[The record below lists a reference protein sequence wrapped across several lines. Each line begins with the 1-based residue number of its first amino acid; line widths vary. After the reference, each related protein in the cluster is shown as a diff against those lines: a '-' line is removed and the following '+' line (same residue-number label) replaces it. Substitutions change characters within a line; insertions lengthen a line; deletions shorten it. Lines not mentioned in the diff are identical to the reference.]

1 MADYFA
7 PSENLPIFDVSVFRS
22 TNDNVI
28 TQDDGDRLYLSRQGT
43 ASSLATSTNFIG
55 TLSCGGNLTL
65 NAPLAS
71 DRQLEASFLKLKD
84 TASVS
89 TNKPLISYTDP
100 LLQITTNDTLST
112 VKSIELKSYNG
123 TATNVST
130 SLVASYGTV
139 AMEGTLTLKQRL
151 TPANTSFI
159 EMNAGDLT
167 IQNQVPTGSVIISAA
182 HPGGTGNIYLRASG
196 GIVIADSVIVPS
208 DDIPEV
214 LGIRPSIGYSYSGS
228 NAAVAITTSTPISI
242 TTATSIPIG
251 TWMFEASVTVV
262 KSTSTF
268 NTVATL
274 SSSRL
279 SYNNATGIAFVGTN
293 NSFEN
298 MYANNEITGITPCGV
313 VGQTRIVTITT
324 AQQIPLTFQAAGWT
338 LLGSPTFTLRWSIIR
353 IA

>member
-1 MADYFA
+1 MSDYYP

-43 ASSLATSTNFIG
+43 ASSLATSTNFVG
-55 TLSCGGNLTL
+55 TISCGGNLTL

-71 DRQLEASFLKLKD
+71 DRQIEASFFKLKD

-112 VKSIELKSYNG
+112 VKSIELKSFNG

-139 AMEGTLTLKQRL
+139 DMEGTLTLKQKL
-151 TPANTSFI
+151 TPANTSYV
-159 EMNAGDLT
+159 EMQGGNLM
-167 IQNQVPTGSVIISAA
+167 IQNQVSAGSITISTINI
-182 HPGGTGNIYLRASG
+182 GGSGNINLRASG
-196 GIVIADSVIVPS
+196 SIIADSIIVPS
-208 DDIPEV
+208 DTIPAV
-214 LGIRPSIGYSYSGS
+214 IGIRPSIGYSYSGS
-228 NAAVAITTSTPISI
+228 NAAVAITVGTPISI
-242 TTATSIPIG
+242 TTAISIPIG
-251 TWMFEASVTVV
+251 TWMFESSVTVV

-279 SYNNATGIAFVGTN
+279 SYNNAAGLAFVGSN

-298 MYANNEITGITPCGV
+298 MYANNEITGLGPCGV

-324 AQQIPLTFQAAGWT
+324 AQQIPLTFQAASWT
-338 LLGSPTFTLRWSIIR
+338 LLGSPTFTLRWSITR